1 MCIQNMCIQNQQ
13 TECHCVFL
21 LRLKFLLLLR
31 GSICE
36 LNSLCRDC
44 HRDVSAIRDEI
55 AAGDE
60 SQDES
65 DVQPSSSSGSN
76 TDWGYNGCM
85 EQ

>member
-1 MCIQNMCIQNQQ
+1 MCIQNQQ
-13 TECHCVFL
+13 TECHCVVL
-21 LRLKFLLLLR
+21 SRLRFLLLLR

-44 HRDVSAIRDEI
+44 HCDVLANRDEI

-60 SQDES
+60 SQDPS

-76 TDWGYNGCM
+76 TDWGDNGCM